1 MAWRS
6 RWFKWS
12 QFFFWVYSVYY
23 TPWPGCNNYTVIQMD
38 FGCMRHS
45 GCAEFDAQ
53 RPLRGCITQSE
64 GSHLGSFPRESVAGR
79 WQLCTKFAYFSNW
92 NWRPHGCESLGDS
105 KWKKLKKTSNSH
117 TLNDDSVHILNR
129 LAVLKVLS
137 CSELAQCV
145 LRQRMNH
152 EKRTN
157 QKSQANQTNQK
168 HRTNRLNETA

>member
-79 WQLCTKFAYFSNW
+79 WPLCTKFAYFSNW

-117 TLNDDSVHILNR
+117 TFWTMIRFTFSIVWRFLRCFPAVSLLSVCLDSEWITRNGRIRRAR
-129 LAVLKVLS
+129 LIRRIRSTGRIA
-137 CSELAQCV
+137 
-145 LRQRMNH
+145 
-152 EKRTN
+152 
-157 QKSQANQTNQK
+157 
-168 HRTNRLNETA
+168 

>member
-1 MAWRS
+1 MRITG
-6 RWFKWS
+6 RFGMKEIEKDK
-12 QFFFWVYSVYY
+12 QF
-23 TPWPGCNNYTVIQMD
+23 P
-38 FGCMRHS
+38 
-45 GCAEFDAQ
+45 
-53 RPLRGCITQSE
+53 
-64 GSHLGSFPRESVAGR
+64 HL
-79 WQLCTKFAYFSNW
+79 
-92 NWRPHGCESLGDS
+92 
-105 KWKKLKKTSNSH
+105 
-117 TLNDDSVHILNR
+117 LNDDSVHILNR